1 MERATEKIWLAR
13 PEMMGNEALYVQKSL
28 ESGWITSAYNE
39 ESYIGKFERSVE
51 GFLKF
56 GKAVAVNS
64 GTSAIHLALLM
75 AGVQKGDMV
84 FCSDLTFAA
93 SANPIRYIGAEPA
106 FIDSEMDTMNMD
118 PDALEKAF
126 STGLLPK
133 AVIVVHVYGTPANMD
148 RIMNICSRY
157 GVPVIEDATESFGAV
172 ADGEMVGTIGDF
184 GCLSFNGNKMITA
197 GGTGGMLIC
206 RNEEEARRAA
216 FIASQAKEAVP
227 WYEHKEVGYNYR
239 MANMNAAFGRAQM
252 EHIEERITRKMA
264 IWDRY
269 RNAFREVNCGIHMNP
284 IRVGTTVGVAWL
296 SCAHIDPDIKKK
308 PEYVIEEL
316 GKLNIEAR
324 RIWKPLHR
332 QPVFQN
338 CRRFSGA
345 YNGSIYVSDYHF
357 LTGICLPSDTRMTN
371 EEQDYVIESV
381 LRILEV

>member
-93 SANPIRYIGAEPA
+93 SANPIRYIGAEPV

-216 FIASQAKEAVP
+216 FIAYFHVLHP
-227 WYEHKEVGYNYR
+227 
-239 MANMNAAFGRAQM
+239 FL
-252 EHIEERITRKMA
+252 
-264 IWDRY
+264 
-269 RNAFREVNCGIHMNP
+269 
-284 IRVGTTVGVAWL
+284 TV
-296 SCAHIDPDIKKK
+296 
-308 PEYVIEEL
+308 
-316 GKLNIEAR
+316 LNISESFVLLYTNFLYQHYFPRNCDVHILFSVQVLLSVIYEPSSQEFFFHA
-324 RIWKPLHR
+324 LHYL
-332 QPVFQN
+332 
-338 CRRFSGA
+338 S
-345 YNGSIYVSDYHF
+345 
-357 LTGICLPSDTRMTN
+357 
-371 EEQDYVIESV
+371 
-381 LRILEV
+381 

>member
-39 ESYIGKFERSVE
+39 ESYIGKFERNVE

-93 SANPIRYIGAEPA
+93 SANPIRYIGAEPV

-172 ADGEMVGTIGDF
+172 ADG
-184 GCLSFNGNKMITA
+184 
-197 GGTGGMLIC
+197 
-206 RNEEEARRAA
+206 R
-216 FIASQAKEAVP
+216 
-227 WYEHKEVGYNYR
+227 HK
-239 MANMNAAFGRAQM
+239 Q
-252 EHIEERITRKMA
+252 
-264 IWDRY
+264 
-269 RNAFREVNCGIHMNP
+269 
-284 IRVGTTVGVAWL
+284 
-296 SCAHIDPDIKKK
+296 
-308 PEYVIEEL
+308 
-316 GKLNIEAR
+316 
-324 RIWKPLHR
+324 
-332 QPVFQN
+332 
-338 CRRFSGA
+338 
-345 YNGSIYVSDYHF
+345 
-357 LTGICLPSDTRMTN
+357 
-371 EEQDYVIESV
+371 
-381 LRILEV
+381 